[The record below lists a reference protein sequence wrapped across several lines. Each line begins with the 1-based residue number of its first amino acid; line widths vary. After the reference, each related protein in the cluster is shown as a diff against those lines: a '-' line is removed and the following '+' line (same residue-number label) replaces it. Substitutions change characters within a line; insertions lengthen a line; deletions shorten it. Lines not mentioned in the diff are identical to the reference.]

1 MALFNFFRSV
11 PSRALAKGLKIS
23 KPIVD
28 IDPGKHEV
36 ESKGTRTVSNE
47 YEMSKRSEAE
57 HCIHR
62 LLLMSYFPSGFW

>member
-1 MALFNFFRSV
+1 MFIPRSV
-11 PSRALAKGLKIS
+11 PSRALAKDLKIS
-23 KPIVD
+23 KPILLD
-28 IDPGKHEV
+28 GGGEKGKEG
-36 ESKGTRTVSNE
+36 KGGKTGNSE